1 MLDTLKLTKR
11 LEGAGVERPVAE
23 AMAEAFAESTAE
35 TVATK
40 DDLRHEAATLRTET
54 QTLGS
59 ELRTEMARSLAL
71 RAEMERWA
79 RAAHRDG
86 GARLGAADRD
96 GGAGLGTRGPR

>member
-40 DDLRHEAATLRTET
+40 DDLRHEAAALRTET

-59 ELRTEMARSLAL
+59 ELRTEMAAL
-71 RAEMERWA
+71 
-79 RAAHRDG
+79 G
-86 GARLGAADRD
+86 LGAADRD
-96 GGAGLGTRGPR
+96 GRRWARSCAPRWRR